1 MSEAD
6 PLTESTLRR
15 DLVAVRH
22 SHVRHPVQGR
32 APHQQLTGL
41 SVEAARARPLPE
53 DHLEAE
59 DRHLRQRAPVVI
71 IVALPLRAAVAADK
85 AQVLIAVVSLTSPVA
100 VAPDARTLLRWDD
113 GSRTPLA

>member
-1 MSEAD
+1 MSEAA
-6 PLTESTLRR
+6 PPTEPTLRR

-22 SHVRHPVQGR
+22 PHVRHPVQGG

-59 DRHLRQRAPVVI
+59 DRHLRQKAPVVVI
-71 IVALPLRAAVAADK
+71 LALPLRPPVSANVTQVFITVVPL
-85 AQVLIAVVSLTSPVA
+85 AQRVAVV
-100 VAPDARTLLRWDD
+100 PDARTLLRWDD
-113 GSRTPLA
+113 GS